1 MPCFGQQ
8 QHPEGSFGSC
18 GCIHS
23 QLGLHPLPH
32 LGLGKRVVH
41 QQPIG
46 CVGGPTLASSF
57 ISAQEVL
64 YVSASSLSNK
74 QESELDGTHLI
85 IPCTLSD
92 HDLRIGTYAL
102 INCGCTRLSFI
113 NDEFAYQHNFPC
125 YQLTTPKTI
134 EVIDR

>member
-1 MPCFGQQ
+1 MPDFGQQ
-8 QHPEGSFGSC
+8 QYPEGLFGSR

-32 LGLGKRVVH
+32 LGLGNRVVH

-46 CVGGPTLASSF
+46 SIGGPTLVSSF

-74 QESELDGTHLI
+74 
-85 IPCTLSD
+85 
-92 HDLRIGTYAL
+92 
-102 INCGCTRLSFI
+102 
-113 NDEFAYQHNFPC
+113 
-125 YQLTTPKTI
+125 
-134 EVIDR
+134 